1 MTVIPKT
8 EECSVLDQ
16 VSEEF
21 IRRPRLEDM
30 SSSNVEGYDHEH
42 GFELVEVLR
51 VVFVALA
58 AVAVWFHLWE
68 PFHRVSVIGLVATL
82 IGGYPIFKEAFENII
97 QRRMTMELSMTIALV
112 SAVAIGEFFTAL
124 VITAFVLAAE
134 ILEGLTVGRGRRA
147 IRDMLNFL
155 PQTATVLRDGQ
166 TLQVPT
172 QTILP
177 GEVVLIRP
185 GSGIPVDGEV
195 IGGHSFVEQAA
206 ITGEPMPSEKTPGS
220 EVYAGTIN
228 QSGVL
233 QIRTKRLGKDTAF
246 GKIIEAVERAEH
258 SRAPIQKTA
267 DKLAGYLVYF
277 ALGAALL
284 TFLLTHNIRS
294 TISVI
299 IVAGAC
305 GIAAGTPL
313 AVLGA
318 IGRAARRGSIIKG
331 GVYLEALGR
340 LHTVFLDKTGT
351 ITFGA
356 PSVAQVQP
364 APGIS
369 DEVILKAAASAEHG
383 SEHPLGRAI
392 VRYAEGKNI
401 PLSQPSEFR
410 YEVGRGV
417 VAQVEDERIAV
428 GNRAH
433 LLSLGIEVP
442 DQEPEFHG
450 MSVLVAVG
458 KRYYGSISIEDQIRP
473 SAAKAVRELEK
484 MKIRVILLTGDSQA
498 AALAVAD
505 QVGIFHVHADL
516 LPEQKAVEVE
526 AHTRKGRTVA
536 MVGDGINDAPAL
548 SKATVGVAMGAGTDV
563 ARECA
568 DIVLIGNDLEKFV
581 ETVRIARRCRAIIF
595 QNFYGTLIVDTIGI
609 GMAAAGLLNPLLA
622 AFIHVASELTFIL
635 NSTRLLAP
643 RQRVSKG
650 RPRIQ
655 DLGVDEHFGRPSLR

>member
-1 MTVIPKT
+1 MAATRETAMHVHEHELP
-8 EECSVLDQ
+8 SDHPPHQ
-16 VSEEF
+16 H
-21 IRRPRLEDM
+21 LE
-30 SSSNVEGYDHEH
+30 GHDHEH
-42 GFELVEVLR
+42 AFELTEVLR

-58 AVAVWFHLWE
+58 AAAVWFHLWE
-68 PFHRVSVIGLVATL
+68 PSHRLSVIGLAATL

-112 SAVAIGEFFTAL
+112 SALAIGEFFTAL
-124 VITAFVLAAE
+124 VITGFVLAAE

-147 IRDMLNFL
+147 IRDMLDFL
-155 PQTATVLRDGQ
+155 PQTASVLRDGQ
-166 TLQVPT
+166 TLEVPT

-185 GSGIPVDGEV
+185 GSRIPVDGEV
-195 IGGHSFVEQAA
+195 ISGHSFVEQAA

-228 QSGVL
+228 QAGVL
-233 QIRTKRLGKDTAF
+233 QVRTNRLGKDTAF

-284 TFLLTHNIRS
+284 TFLVTHNIRS

-318 IGRAARRGSIIKG
+318 IGRAARQGSIIKG

-351 ITFGA
+351 ITFGI
-356 PSVAQVQP
+356 PTVAHVRP
-364 APGIS
+364 ELGVS
-369 DEVILKAAASAEHG
+369 EESLLKVAASAEHG

-392 VRYAEGKNI
+392 VRYAEEKNI
-401 PLSQPSEFR
+401 PISESSEFQ
-410 YEVGRGV
+410 YEVGRGI
-417 VAQVEDERIAV
+417 VARVEGERIAV

-433 LLSLGIEVP
+433 LLSLGIEAP
-442 DQEPEFHG
+442 AQEAEFHG
-450 MSVLVAVG
+450 TSVLVAVG
-458 KRYYGSISIEDQIRP
+458 HRYYGSISIEDQIRAT
-473 SAAKAVRELEK
+473 AATAVRELEK

-505 QVGIFHVHADL
+505 QMGIFHVHSDL
-516 LPEQKAVEVE
+516 LPEQKAVEVD
-526 AHTRKGRTVA
+526 AHTKNGRTVA
-536 MVGDGINDAPAL
+536 MLGDGINDAPAL
-548 SKATVGVAMGAGTDV
+548 SKATVGIAMGTGTDV

-568 DIVLIGNDLEKFV
+568 DVVLIGNDLEKFV
-581 ETVRIARRCRAIIF
+581 ETVRIARQCRSIIF
-595 QNFYGTLIVDTIGI
+595 QNFYGTLIVDGIGI

-643 RQRVSKG
+643 DRVRKC
-650 RPRIQ
+650 
-655 DLGVDEHFGRPSLR
+655 